1 MIHLV
6 SWLVQ
11 IGSALIRWTLLV
23 CSGKV
28 WLCGAEESR
37 GTLPIRTRSSAID
50 MNEQVA
56 ACCVGSWTPVFERP
70 ASDVRGIEA

>member
-1 MIHLV
+1 MVHLV

-28 WLCGAEESR
+28 WLCGAEEKSWHPADSDPFVGHR
-37 GTLPIRTRSSAID
+37 YERASSGLLCRVMDA
-50 MNEQVA
+50 
-56 ACCVGSWTPVFERP
+56 RL
-70 ASDVRGIEA
+70 